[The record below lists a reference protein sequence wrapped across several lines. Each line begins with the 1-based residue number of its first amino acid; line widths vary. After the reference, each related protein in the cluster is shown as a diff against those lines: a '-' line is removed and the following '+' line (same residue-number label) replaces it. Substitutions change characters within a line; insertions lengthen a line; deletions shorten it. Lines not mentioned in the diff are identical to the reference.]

1 MAAPRVTTEISGKMT
16 AFDGGNFNS
25 SKSYVPSPAQPD
37 IYTTMHPSHY
47 GLLQGVD
54 KVKHVVRHEKDA
66 DPAVMYRTYTDK
78 AVLKRDGQEVSF
90 YDTTTKKTLKDEQP
104 GLRGVRIL

>member
-1 MAAPRVTTEISGKMT
+1 MPPT
-16 AFDGGNFNS
+16 
-25 SKSYVPSPAQPD
+25 
-37 IYTTMHPSHY
+37 
-47 GLLQGVD
+47 L
-54 KVKHVVRHEKDA
+54 RHEKDA

>member
-1 MAAPRVTTEISGKMT
+1 MAAPRVTTEIRMT
-16 AFDGGNFNS
+16 FDGGNFNGPI
-25 SKSYVPSPAQPD
+25 VCPVGAAN
-37 IYTTMHPSHY
+37 IYTTAHPSTT
-47 GLLQGVD
+47 VWAD